1 MNDSLENPRDTEK
14 QLRRQMDKRTEDI
27 SQEHDFMTLMKGS
40 KPNDGNIN
48 NVEIVAPFIYL
59 NSF

>member
-1 MNDSLENPRDTEK
+1 
-14 QLRRQMDKRTEDI
+14 MDKRTEDI
-27 SQEHDFMTLMKGS
+27 SQEHDFMALIKGS

-48 NVEIVAPFIYL
+48 NAEIVAPFIYL